1 MSLITAQLPVRLTP
15 LVGRESELNDIVQ
28 AVTRARLLTLTGPGG
43 TGKTRLALAAAR
55 SARESFPAGVCWVEL
70 AQIEDPGIVGQT
82 LASRLG
88 VPDTPGQDPAEAV
101 AEYVGD
107 HQVLVVLDN
116 CEHLAGA
123 TASLTENLLAA
134 CPALTVLATSREALG
149 VEGEVNWQ
157 VPPLSLPK
165 AGPGSGL
172 TASALAASDAVKLFE
187 QRAQLVRPSFKVTDE
202 NAAQVASIC
211 QRLDGLPLAIELAA
225 ARMRILSSAQL
236 AERLDDIFALLV
248 GGARSAPPRHQAL
261 RATLDWSHDMLDAEE
276 RVAFRRLAIFGG
288 GFTIEAAERV
298 AAGGDLKPASMLE
311 LLTRLADKSLLRVE
325 HARGD
330 SRYHLLVTI
339 RDYARD
345 RLAEAGEAD
354 TMRQAHLAYFTE
366 LAEAAAVV
374 LAGGGE
380 AGGNGLE
387 LELDRLDTELP
398 NLRKAFESATES
410 GDAEAAL
417 RIAGPLDRYAYL
429 RGRYHEIRQW
439 MDVAVTS
446 YPDAPAGLR
455 AKALLGSGR
464 LALLQCDYA
473 PAVRRLEAALRLYRE
488 LDDPRGIASALQVL
502 GSVAR
507 EQGRYAR
514 AVELHAESLSVAEAA
529 GDRWAVA
536 SAHSYLAFVSWL
548 QRDFAQATAEASTA
562 LAMFRELGDVEG
574 AAWSLISLGTVARYQ
589 GEAERAAALLAES
602 RALSEGIG
610 FREGIAWCCEQLGLL
625 AAVDGD
631 PAAITLLRRSLE
643 LHSELRDRWRMSSVL
658 EDLAAIALVLD
669 QAPAAARLLGAAEAL
684 REAIGTVIAPC
695 ERPQHVQTAAGV
707 RAALREEAFAAARQQ
722 GLLAT
727 MDELTGYLP
736 SAEDAAPA
744 TAEPSLPESA
754 QDRSEQTR
762 EEQIPGQPDAAS
774 THAGVG
780 HAGGGHP
787 GAEHAGGGHAGAEQV
802 ASEHGT
808 ARPRAAA
815 RARATQATG
824 RSAADGPLR
833 VRALGGAVVEF
844 GDAALTAAD
853 WGYAKPRELMFLLV
867 SSPPM
872 TKDQIAAAL
881 WPDLSRQQLGNALH
895 TALRELRRAVGDP
908 GWVVYANGHYR
919 FDRVR
924 QHECDVTEF
933 EDALLAARRARPAE
947 AALPHLQR
955 AVGVYG
961 GDFLDGMSA
970 GEWALVR
977 RDELRRAFESAL
989 LATGRLQTAAGRHQ
1003 AAVTVFRRAVAH
1015 EPLNE
1020 TAHRELMNSW
1030 ARLGE
1035 TARAVR
1041 HYEELTELLRGQVGV
1056 PPAPETTALYR
1067 RLSTGAEHR
1076 AEHRG
1081 WRPRPSPGVSPRAP
1095 GSVLPPS
1102 LHGRPKDRLR
1112 R

>member
-15 LVGRESELNDIVQ
+15 LVGRESELHDIVQ

-70 AQIEDPGIVGQT
+70 AQIEDPGIVAQT

-123 TASLTENLLAA
+123 TAGLTENLLAA

-165 AGPGSGL
+165 AGLGSGL

-187 QRAQLVRPSFKVTDE
+187 QRAQLVRPSFKVTDD

-276 RVAFRRLAIFGG
+276 RVAFRRLAIFAG
-288 GFTIEAAERV
+288 GFTLEAAERV
-298 AAGGDLKPASMLE
+298 TAGGDLKPASMLE
-311 LLTRLADKSLLRVE
+311 LLTRLADKSLLRVD

-345 RLAEAGEAD
+345 RLADAGEAD
-354 TMRQAHLAYFTE
+354 AMRQAHLAYFTE

-514 AVELHAESLSVAEAA
+514 AVELHAESLAVAEAA

-548 QRDFAQATAEASTA
+548 QRDFDRANAEASTA

-574 AAWSLISLGTVARYQ
+574 AAWSLISLGTAARYQ
-589 GEAERAAALLAES
+589 GEVERAGALLAES

-631 PAAITLLRRSLE
+631 PVAITLLRRSLE
-643 LHSELRDRWRMSSVL
+643 LHGELRDRWRMSSVL
-658 EDLAAIALVLD
+658 EDLAAIALVLGR
-669 QAPAAARLLGAAEAL
+669 APAAARLLGAAEAL
-684 REAIGTVIAPC
+684 RETIGTVIAPC

-707 RAALREEAFAAARQQ
+707 RAALGEEAFAAARQQ

-727 MDELTGYLP
+727 MDELTADLP

-744 TAEPSLPESA
+744 PAEASSDELSPAESVSVS
-754 QDRSEQTR
+754 DGSEETKEEQIR
-762 EEQIPGQPDAAS
+762 EEQISQAAAGDDA
-774 THAGVG
+774 
-780 HAGGGHP
+780 
-787 GAEHAGGGHAGAEQV
+787 
-802 ASEHGT
+802 
-808 ARPRAAA
+808 ARPRAGA
-815 RARATQATG
+815 RARATQAAARSAAARG
-824 RSAADGPLR
+824 AAARGAAARSAAARGAAARSAADGPMR
-833 VRALGGAVVEF
+833 VRTLGGAVVEF

-955 AVGVYG
+955 AIGVYG

-989 LATGRLQTAAGRHQ
+989 LAAGRLQTAAGRHQ

-1067 RLSTGAEHR
+1067 RLSTGAED
-1076 AEHRG
+1076 RG
-1081 WRPRPSPGVSPRAP
+1081 
-1095 GSVLPPS
+1095 
-1102 LHGRPKDRLR
+1102 
-1112 R
+1112 

>member
-70 AQIEDPGIVGQT
+70 AQIEDPGIVGQA

-107 HQVLVVLDN
+107 HQVLIVLDN

-123 TASLTENLLAA
+123 TASLTESLLAA

-149 VEGEVNWQ
+149 VEGELNWQ

-172 TASALAASDAVKLFE
+172 TALALAASDAVKLFE

-236 AERLDDIFALLV
+236 AERLDDVFALLV
-248 GGARSAPPRHQAL
+248 GGARSAPRRHQAL

-276 RVAFRRLAIFGG
+276 RVAFRRLAIFAG
-288 GFTIEAAERV
+288 GFTIGAAERV

-311 LLTRLADKSLLRVE
+311 LLTRLADKSLVRVE

-345 RLAEAGEAD
+345 RLAEAGESDA
-354 TMRQAHLAYFTE
+354 MRQAHLAYFTE
-366 LAEAAAVV
+366 LVEAAA
-374 LAGGGE
+374 GRIEGDE

-387 LELDRLDTELP
+387 LELDRLDAELP

-410 GDAEAAL
+410 GDAGAAL

-514 AVELHAESLSVAEAA
+514 AVELHAESLAVAEAA

-548 QRDFAQATAEASTA
+548 QRDFDRANAEASTA

-589 GEAERAAALLAES
+589 GEAERAAALLTES

-631 PAAITLLRRSLE
+631 PAAITLLRHSLE
-643 LHSELRDRWRMSSVL
+643 LHGELRDRWRMSSVL
-658 EDLAAIALVLD
+658 EDLAAIALVLGR
-669 QAPAAARLLGAAEAL
+669 ALAAARLLGAAEAL
-684 REAIGTVIAPC
+684 RETIGTVIAPC
-695 ERPQHVQTAAGV
+695 ERPQHLQTAAAV
-707 RAALREEAFAAARQQ
+707 RAALGEEAFAAAQRQ

-727 MDELTGYLP
+727 MDELTADLP
-736 SAEDAAPA
+736 SAEDAAPTPTA
-744 TAEPSLPESA
+744 LGTAEPSPAELIVNES
-754 QDRSEQTR
+754 DQTR
-762 EEQIPGQPDAAS
+762 EEQTS
-774 THAGVG
+774 
-780 HAGGGHP
+780 
-787 GAEHAGGGHAGAEQV
+787 EEQR
-802 ASEHGT
+802 SRG
-808 ARPRAAA
+808 RAA
-815 RARATQATG
+815 QPTG
-824 RSAADGPLR
+824 RSTTDRSTTDRSGAEGPLR
-833 VRALGGAVVEF
+833 VRVLGGAAVEF

-955 AVGVYG
+955 AIGVYG

-1003 AAVTVFRRAVAH
+1003 AAATVFRRAVAH

-1067 RLSTGAEHR
+1067 RLSTG
-1076 AEHRG
+1076 G
-1081 WRPRPSPGVSPRAP
+1081 
-1095 GSVLPPS
+1095 
-1102 LHGRPKDRLR
+1102 
-1112 R
+1112 

>member
-1 MSLITAQLPVRLTP
+1 MSLTSAQLPVRLTP
-15 LVGRESELNDIVQ
+15 LVGRESELHDIVQ

-70 AQIEDPGIVGQT
+70 AQIEDPGIVAPT
-82 LASRLG
+82 VAAKLG
-88 VPDTPGQDPAEAV
+88 VPDTPGQDATEAV
-101 AEYVGD
+101 AEYVGE

-123 TASLTENLLAA
+123 TALLTENLLAA
-134 CPALTVLATSREALG
+134 CPALTVMATSREALG
-149 VEGEVNWQ
+149 VEGELNWQ

-165 AGPGSGL
+165 TGTAVTAAGV
-172 TASALAASDAVKLFE
+172 AASDAVKLFE
-187 QRAQLVRPSFKVTDE
+187 QRAQLVRPSFRVTDE
-202 NAAQVASIC
+202 NAAEVASIC

-236 AERLDDIFALLV
+236 SERLDDIFALLV
-248 GGARSAPPRHQAL
+248 GGARSAHPRHQAL

-276 RVAFRRLAIFGG
+276 RAVFRRLATFAG
-288 GFTIEAAERV
+288 GFTLEAAERV
-298 AAGGDLKPASMLE
+298 AAGGDIKPASMLE
-311 LLTRLADKSLLRVE
+311 LLTRLADKSLVRVE
-325 HARGD
+325 HARDD

-345 RLAEAGEAD
+345 RLAEAGESD
-354 TMRQAHLAYFTE
+354 PVRRAHLGYFTE
-366 LAEAAAVV
+366 LVETAAARID
-374 LAGGGE
+374 GDE

-398 NLRKAFESATES
+398 NLRKAYEFA
-410 GDAEAAL
+410 AETDDPVAAL
-417 RIAGPLDRYAYL
+417 RIAGRLDRYAYL

-439 MDVAVTS
+439 MDAAVTS
-446 YPDAPAGLR
+446 YPDAPAELR
-455 AKALLGSGR
+455 AKVLLGSGR

-488 LDDPRGIASALQVL
+488 LADPRGIAGALQVL

-514 AVELHAESLSVAEAA
+514 SVELHAESLAVAEAA
-529 GDRWAVA
+529 GDRRAVA
-536 SAHSYLAFVSWL
+536 SAHGYLAFVSWL
-548 QRDFAQATAEASTA
+548 QRDFDRATAEASAA
-562 LAMFRELGDVEG
+562 LAMFRDQGDVEG

-602 RALSEGIG
+602 RALAEGIG
-610 FREGIAWCCEQLGLL
+610 FREGIAWCCEQIGLL

-631 PAAITLLRRSLE
+631 PAAITLLRRSLD
-643 LHSELRDRWRMSSVL
+643 LHAELRDRWRMSSVL
-658 EDLAAIALVLD
+658 EDLAAIALALG
-669 QAPAAARLLGAAEAL
+669 QARSAARLLGAAEAI

-695 ERPQHVQTAAGV
+695 ERPQHLQSVAAA
-707 RAALREEAFAAARQQ
+707 RAALGEEAFAAARQH

-727 MDELTGYLP
+727 TDELTADLP
-736 SAEDAAPA
+736 SAEDAVPALAEPAPA
-744 TAEPSLPESA
+744 RA
-754 QDRSEQTR
+754 EQTR
-762 EEQIPGQPDAAS
+762 PDQARAGSPADGEPAQAEPQHDGDAQSGQ
-774 THAGVG
+774 
-780 HAGGGHP
+780 
-787 GAEHAGGGHAGAEQV
+787 
-802 ASEHGT
+802 
-808 ARPRAAA
+808 ARPRPAA
-815 RARATQATG
+815 RARAAQQAARKASVTG
-824 RSAADGPLR
+824 TAGPMR
-833 VRALGGAVVEF
+833 VRTLGSAMVEF

-908 GWVVYANGHYR
+908 GWVLYANGHYR
-919 FDRVR
+919 FDRSR
-924 QHECDVTEF
+924 PHECDVTEF

-955 AVGVYG
+955 AIGAYG

-989 LATGRLQTAAGRHQ
+989 LAAGRMQTTAGRHQ
-1003 AAVTVFRRAVAH
+1003 AASALFRRAVAH

-1020 TAHRELMNSW
+1020 TAHRELMSCW

-1041 HYEELTELLRGQVGV
+1041 HYEELTELLREQVGV
-1056 PPAPETTALYR
+1056 PPAEETTALYR
-1067 RLSTGAEHR
+1067 RLTATS
-1076 AEHRG
+1076 
-1081 WRPRPSPGVSPRAP
+1081 
-1095 GSVLPPS
+1095 
-1102 LHGRPKDRLR
+1102 
-1112 R
+1112 

>member
-1 MSLITAQLPVRLTP
+1 MSLTSARLPVRLTP
-15 LVGRESELNDIVQ
+15 LVGRESELSDIRQ
-28 AVTRARLLTLTGPGG
+28 AITRARLLTLTGPGG
-43 TGKTRLALAAAR
+43 VGKTRLALAAAR

-70 AQIEDPGIVGQT
+70 AQIEDAGIVAQT
-82 LASRLG
+82 VAGRLG
-88 VPDTPGQDPAEAV
+88 VPDTPGQDAAEAV
-101 AEYVGD
+101 AEYVAD

-123 TASLTENLLAA
+123 TALLTENLLAA

-157 VPPLSLPK
+157 VPPLSLPD
-165 AGPGSGL
+165 ARPGV
-172 TASALAASDAVKLFE
+172 TAATLATSDAVKLFE
-187 QRAQLVRPSFKVTDE
+187 QRAQLVRPSFRVTDD
-202 NAAQVASIC
+202 NAAEVASIC

-225 ARMRILSSAQL
+225 ARVRIMSSAQL

-248 GGARSAPPRHQAL
+248 GGARSAHPRQQAL
-261 RATLDWSHDMLDAEE
+261 RATLDWSHDLLDAEE
-276 RVAFRRLAIFGG
+276 RAAFRRLSVFAG
-288 GFTIEAAERV
+288 GFTLEAAERV
-298 AAGGDLKPASMLE
+298 AVCGDIKPTSMLE
-311 LLTRLADKSLLRVE
+311 LLTRLADKSLVRVE
-325 HARGD
+325 HASGD

-345 RLAEAGEAD
+345 RLAEASEGD
-354 TMRQAHLAYFTE
+354 TVRRAHLAYYTDVVE
-366 LAEAAAVV
+366 TAAARIE
-374 LAGGGE
+374 GDE
-380 AGGNGLE
+380 DGGNDLE
-387 LELDRLDTELP
+387 LELDRLDAELP
-398 NLRKAFESATES
+398 NLRKAYEFAAES
-410 GDAEAAL
+410 GDPVAAL
-417 RIAGPLDRYAYL
+417 RIAGRLDRYAYL

-439 MDVAVTS
+439 MDAAVTA
-446 YPDAPAGLR
+446 YPDAPAELR
-455 AKALLGSGR
+455 ARVLLGSGR

-488 LDDPRGIASALQVL
+488 LADPRGIAGGLQVL

-514 AVELHAESLSVAEAA
+514 AVELHAESLAVAEAA

-536 SAHSYLAFVSWL
+536 SARGYLAFVSWL
-548 QRDFAQATAEASTA
+548 QRDFDRAAAEASAA
-562 LAMFRELGDVEG
+562 LASFRELGDVEG

-589 GEAERAAALLAES
+589 GEAEHAAALLTES
-602 RALSEGIG
+602 RALAEGIG

-631 PAAITLLRRSLE
+631 PGAITLLRRSLE

-658 EDLAAIALVLD
+658 EDLAAIAQALD
-669 QAPAAARLLGAAEAL
+669 RAPSAARLLGAAEAI
-684 REAIGTVIAPC
+684 RDAIGTVIAPC
-695 ERPQHVQTAAGV
+695 ERPQHLQTAAAA
-707 RAALREEAFAAARQQ
+707 RAALGEEAFADARAR
-722 GLLAT
+722 GMLAT
-727 MDELTGYLP
+727 IDELTADLP
-736 SAEDAAPA
+736 SAEDATERPLEAAPA
-744 TAEPSLPESA
+744 QAEPEHTEAP
-754 QDRSEQTR
+754 
-762 EEQIPGQPDAAS
+762 QP
-774 THAGVG
+774 
-780 HAGGGHP
+780 
-787 GAEHAGGGHAGAEQV
+787 
-802 ASEHGT
+802 
-808 ARPRAAA
+808 AA
-815 RARATQATG
+815 RSATA
-824 RSAADGPLR
+824 GPLS
-833 VRALGGAVVEF
+833 VRTLGGAVVEF
-844 GDAALTAAD
+844 GDEALTAAD

-872 TKDQIAAAL
+872 TKDQIAGAL

-895 TALRELRRAVGDP
+895 TALRELRRALGDA

-919 FDRVR
+919 FDRTR
-924 QHECDVTEF
+924 PHDCDVTEF

-955 AVGVYG
+955 AIGVYG

-1003 AAVTVFRRAVAH
+1003 AAAAVFRRAVAH

-1020 TAHRELMNSW
+1020 TAHRELMSSW

-1041 HYEELTELLRGQVGV
+1041 HYEELTNLLREQVGV

-1067 RLSTGAEHR
+1067 RLLATS
-1076 AEHRG
+1076 
-1081 WRPRPSPGVSPRAP
+1081 
-1095 GSVLPPS
+1095 
-1102 LHGRPKDRLR
+1102 
-1112 R
+1112 